1 MKALILVF
9 KGIAM
14 GTANK
19 IPGVSGG
26 VIALVFGFY
35 EKLLNSFQ
43 KLNLNALHQLLNFQF
58 RSFWTYIN
66 GSFLFLIFFFCQV
79 IMCSMRL
86 VYNSGWTSRW
96 NVRRAGRSY
105 RQSVDFV
112 LRRNGVVVVVLSL
125 ETCGVSTLRVHYS
138 CWVQLSCRS

>member
-1 MKALILVF
+1 MMTLLNKKSIMKALILVF

-43 KLNLNALHQLLNFQF
+43 KLNLNALNQLLNFQF
-58 RSFWTYIN
+58 RSFWIYVN
-66 GSFLFLIFFFCQV
+66 GSFLFLGFMTISILEKVKSFF
-79 IMCSMRL
+79 
-86 VYNSGWTSRW
+86 
-96 NVRRAGRSY
+96 
-105 RQSVDFV
+105 
-112 LRRNGVVVVVLSL
+112 
-125 ETCGVSTLRVHYS
+125 EK
-138 CWVQLSCRS
+138 